1 MTLSDEKNS
10 HYMKKFSLSTLLLLI
25 VIVALS
31 VSQFVMM
38 QQLSSARRE
47 VDAVRKNYGHIS
59 VDDPTLAYV
68 CGIAKSQNRVP
79 TAARIVVPPGSRYL
93 LHLSDATF
101 DDETPSDSLP
111 PTKTISLNG
120 WRDGADKIL
129 TCEVHRDNGVPV
141 VKVRTDEH
149 EFFNYR
155 LEDWTDSGEM
165 HEGSFISNEPRSF
178 TVDET
183 ISISTWRDPGTNRGV
198 AIWLEPH
205 ARAKQRETAIKKG
218 G

>member
-1 MTLSDEKNS
+1 
-10 HYMKKFSLSTLLLLI
+10 MKKFSLSTLLLLI

-31 VSQFVMM
+31 VSQFFMM
-38 QQLSSARRE
+38 QQLKSARKE
-47 VDAVRKNYGHIS
+47 VDAVRKSYGHIS
-59 VDDPTLAYV
+59 VDDPTLTYV
-68 CGIAKSQNRVP
+68 CGIPKSQNRVP
-79 TAARIVVPPGSRYL
+79 TAARIVVPAGSRYL

-101 DDETPSDSLP
+101 DDQTPSNSLP
-111 PTKTISLNG
+111 ATKTISLNS

-129 TCEVHRDNGVPV
+129 TCEVLRDNGVPV

-155 LEDWTDSGEM
+155 MEGWTDSGQM
-165 HEGSFISNEPRSF
+165 HEGSFVSEPRSF

-183 ISISTWRDPGTNRGV
+183 ISISTWRDPGTKRGV

-205 ARAKQRETAIKKG
+205 ARAKQRENASKSG